1 MDPDNNIAELRNL
14 LERLSRKIDYM
25 YRHVGLEYADE
36 SVPVYVLRAQELV
49 REARDSEA
57 IRIIREHTAVGMLEA
72 RAIVEDMASRIGR
85 SALTIESVV
94 PPAGVA
100 GARMVIEESFGNQAA
115 VEDAWRRA
123 VRESAAANRD

>member
-1 MDPDNNIAELRNL
+1 MEQENSTAELRVL
-14 LERLSRKIDYM
+14 LDRLARKVDYM

-49 REARDSEA
+49 REGRDSEA
-57 IRIIREHTAVGMLEA
+57 IKIIREHTAVGMLEA
-72 RAIVEDMASRIGR
+72 RAIVEDLAQRIGR
-85 SALTIESVV
+85 MTLHIESVV

-100 GARMVIEESFGNQAA
+100 GARSGIDESVGNQAA

-123 VRESAAANRD
+123 VRESAAQRQ